1 MFCSSFFPDHATYNN
16 VGPTLNMFRVFLF
29 LLSKKHA
36 KNRLE
41 TVRGFKIDLLRS
53 RKLAFLRV
61 LLMLVLYVVCLGVC
75 MYVCV
80 FGVCV
85 VYETRISHLLCHHR
99 RHYCY
104 YYCHLI
110 LDYYEH

>member
-1 MFCSSFFPDHATYNN
+1 LFSFFPDHATYNN

-75 MYVCV
+75 TCVSLVYV
-80 FGVCV
+80 
-85 VYETRISHLLCHHR
+85 
-99 RHYCY
+99 
-104 YYCHLI
+104 
-110 LDYYEH
+110 

>member
-1 MFCSSFFPDHATYNN
+1 MFCSPFFHDHATYNN

-41 TVRGFKIDLLRS
+41 TVRGFKIDLLTVLRS

-75 MYVCV
+75 VCMSLVYV
-80 FGVCV
+80 
-85 VYETRISHLLCHHR
+85 
-99 RHYCY
+99 
-104 YYCHLI
+104 
-110 LDYYEH
+110 